1 MTDPLTLTAGALVTL
16 ATQEFVK
23 SGTGEIAKKF
33 TGEAIAKIPEL
44 WGQIK
49 SRLQGKSAK
58 VDEALVSIEK
68 GDQTGLETISKN
80 LDVVMDE
87 DDVFAGKL
95 RQLALAIRAGTIEQ
109 VGLED
114 VKAKRIAAEI
124 DLNAKSGGA
133 KEVKQTG
140 ARRIEAEGDAV
151 FKIKQNID

>member
-1 MTDPLTLTAGALVTL
+1 MTDPLTLTTGALVAL

-23 SGTGEIAKKF
+23 AGTGELAKKF

-49 SRLQGKSAK
+49 TKLSGKSAK
-58 VDEALVSIEK
+58 VDEALVNAEK
-68 GDQTGLETISKN
+68 GDRTSLETISKN

-87 DDVFAGKL
+87 DEIFANKL
-95 RQLALAIRAGTIEQ
+95 RQLALAIRAGKIEQ
-109 VGLED
+109 VGLTD

-124 DLNAKSGGA
+124 DQETTSRDA
-133 KEVKQTG
+133 KEIIQTG
-140 ARRIEAEGDAV
+140 ATRIEAEGDAV